1 MHKSS
6 LLALP
11 VTLGRLVILAP
22 AIAWL
27 VVAGALTSLPWD
39 AFAQGPG
46 VPNAAQSRADSQSL
60 VLSSFW
66 RQSKFLSLHSS

>member
-6 LLALP
+6 LFTLP
-11 VTLGRLVILAP
+11 VALARLVIRA
-22 AIAWL
+22 ATIAWL
-27 VVAGALTSLPWD
+27 VVGGALTSLPWD
-39 AFAQGPG
+39 AFAQGSG